1 MKPTL
6 FIAFASLCAWPVIA
20 GAQQLYRC
28 GNTYSQTPCAVD
40 ATPARIS
47 AGTAPEQAPGASGKD
62 LCSSDGVAQLH
73 FPDPDSTRI
82 QSVTKAGSEAIQYAG
97 KPIAAR
103 KYHLAIN
110 TKDGNG
116 AYTGDRV
123 YVCYLSEDE
132 RRVLKVD
139 LRR

>member
-1 MKPTL
+1 M
-6 FIAFASLCAWPVIA
+6 
-20 GAQQLYRC
+20 
-28 GNTYSQTPCAVD
+28 
-40 ATPARIS
+40 
-47 AGTAPEQAPGASGKD
+47 
-62 LCSSDGVAQLH
+62 
-73 FPDPDSTRI
+73 
-82 QSVTKAGSEAIQYAG
+82 
-97 KPIAAR
+97 AAR

-116 AYTGDRV
+116 AYTGDRE